1 MQVLGTRA
9 GGFRKKPRS
18 ESPIFF
24 QHFRFLRPF
33 LAVDTRTFLYLHVHP
48 IGRLR
53 HDPFPPFRLQ
63 DTKFLI
69 PLKKIQLEI
78 LGLSSSQS
86 QSGSFA
92 LILGEKGGNRRL
104 PIIIGMFEAQSIAIQ
119 IEKISPNRP
128 LTHDLFKSFAEHVHV
143 VILEVVISDLKEGV
157 FYSRIVCSDGATTFD
172 IDARPSDA
180 IAIGL
185 RFGVPIYTV
194 ESVLSEAGIILSDLD
209 EAESDTEDE
218 DDDEDDDNDTDS
230 PRAARTQP
238 EPRDPSGQVSMEEL
252 SKMLSEAL
260 NREDY
265 EKAAKIRDEL
275 NKRNG

>member
-1 MQVLGTRA
+1 
-9 GGFRKKPRS
+9 
-18 ESPIFF
+18 
-24 QHFRFLRPF
+24 
-33 LAVDTRTFLYLHVHP
+33 
-48 IGRLR
+48 
-53 HDPFPPFRLQ
+53 
-63 DTKFLI
+63 
-69 PLKKIQLEI
+69 LKKIQLEI

-92 LILGEKGGNRRL
+92 LILGEKHGNRRL

-119 IEKISPNRP
+119 IEKISPTRP

-143 VILEVVISDLKEGV
+143 AIIEVVISDLKEGV
-157 FYSRIVCSDGATTFD
+157 FYSRIVCSDGATTFE

-185 RFGVPIYTV
+185 RFDVPIFTV

-209 EAESDTEDE
+209 EGSEET
-218 DDDEDDDNDTDS
+218 DDEDDEDDNS
-230 PRAARTQP
+230 EAEPEAPRTSRPA
-238 EPRDPSGQVSMEEL
+238 EPSGQVPVEEL
-252 SKMLSEAL
+252 SKMLSQAL
-260 NREDY
+260 EKEDY

>member
-1 MQVLGTRA
+1 MPGLSFICRYILSLAPAAAHPPSPTPQDTQ
-9 GGFRKKPRS
+9 
-18 ESPIFF
+18 SPI
-24 QHFRFLRPF
+24 
-33 LAVDTRTFLYLHVHP
+33 T
-48 IGRLR
+48 
-53 HDPFPPFRLQ
+53 
-63 DTKFLI
+63 
-69 PLKKIQLEI
+69 LKKIQLEI

-157 FYSRIVCSDGATTFD
+157 FYSRIVCSDGATTFE

-209 EAESDTEDE
+209 ESETDAEDE
-218 DDDEDDDNDTDS
+218 DDEDDDDAENES
-230 PRAARTQP
+230 PRATRAQP
-238 EPRDPSGQVSMEEL
+238 EPREPSGQVSLDEL
-252 SKMLSEAL
+252 TKMLAQAL
-260 NREDY
+260 EKEDY

>member
-1 MQVLGTRA
+1 M
-9 GGFRKKPRS
+9 
-18 ESPIFF
+18 
-24 QHFRFLRPF
+24 
-33 LAVDTRTFLYLHVHP
+33 HVHP
-48 IGRLR
+48 DGPTRTNRWPARSPLLPR
-53 HDPFPPFRLQ
+53 HLAYR
-63 DTKFLI
+63 I

-157 FYSRIVCSDGATTFD
+157 FYSRIVCSDGATTFE

-209 EAESDTEDE
+209 ETENEAEDDDDEDE
-218 DDDEDDDNDTDS
+218 DDANTES
-230 PRAARTQP
+230 PRAPRAQP
-238 EPRDPSGQVSMEEL
+238 EARDPSGQVSMEEL

>member
-1 MQVLGTRA
+1 MPGLFFICSYIPRI
-9 GGFRKKPRS
+9 GFGPVCR
-18 ESPIFF
+18 
-24 QHFRFLRPF
+24 LPF
-33 LAVDTRTFLYLHVHP
+33 LTLPAIQRP
-48 IGRLR
+48 R
-53 HDPFPPFRLQ
+53 
-63 DTKFLI
+63 

-92 LILGEKGGNRRL
+92 LILGEKNGNRRL

-194 ESVLSEAGIILSDLD
+194 ESVISEAGIILSDLD
-209 EAESDTEDE
+209 ETDGENEE
-218 DDDEDDDNDTDS
+218 EDDEDEESPTDS
-230 PRAARTQP
+230 PRPSRSQP
-238 EPRDPSGQVSMEEL
+238 EPRDPTGQVSMDEL
-252 SKMLSEAL
+252 SKMLSQAL
-260 NREDY
+260 DKEDY